1 MVTNMKFV
9 SIVLV
14 ILLTMSSALYAQQG
28 SLPSRT
34 SGFYAGAG
42 IGYNQTDL
50 NSEAIVLSGND
61 FSFKVFGGYR
71 FEPNFLPFNTSVS
84 IEGAYVNLGKIT
96 DTVLGSPLSLE
107 TNGFTAYAIGTIPV
121 FGNFDLF
128 AAAGVIAWKSD
139 LDTTG
144 APLIDDSGTD
154 LALAVGM
161 TYQTGSTHSARLELE
176 SFDFMDGAWL
186 ATFSL
191 VYQFK

>member
-1 MVTNMKFV
+1 MVTNMKPV

-14 ILLTMSSALYAQQG
+14 ILLTAAPALHAQQG

-42 IGYNQTDL
+42 VGYNQTDL
-50 NSEAIVLSGND
+50 NSASIVMGGND
-61 FSFKVFGGYR
+61 FSFKVFSGYR
-71 FEPNFLPFNTSVS
+71 FEPDFLPFDTSVS
-84 IEGAYVNLGKIT
+84 IEGGYVNLGKIT

-107 TNGFTAYAIGTIPV
+107 TDGFEAYAVGTIPV

-128 AAAGVIAWKSD
+128 VAAGVIAWKAD
-139 LDTTG
+139 LNTTG
-144 APLIDDSGTD
+144 SPLVDDSGTD